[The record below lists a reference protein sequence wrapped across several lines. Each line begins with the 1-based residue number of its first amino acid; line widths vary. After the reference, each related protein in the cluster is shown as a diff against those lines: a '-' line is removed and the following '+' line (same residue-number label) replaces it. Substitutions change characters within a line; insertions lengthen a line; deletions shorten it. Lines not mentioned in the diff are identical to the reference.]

1 METTNM
7 VRYVLVL
14 ALSLIA
20 QMTLANE
27 GGGHEAAAKK
37 DEHAAGQNSGHGAEK
52 KDEHGGGH
60 ESASAPAAPAVPQ
73 GPRREYNPGK
83 VLPFP
88 SFNGDLISKASS
100 VSFKPRKG
108 HAVMVIFISSWC
120 EPCQVLMP
128 ELKQLAKKYSTA
140 SSEVYFVFA
149 HDTKPDAAGFI
160 KEHQLTA
167 PAIISNTEL
176 LTDFKNPELP
186 SVYVG
191 DKWGYMAD
199 RFIKI
204 SKNDVDN
211 LDDVMSKITAL

>member
-7 VRYVLVL
+7 VRYVLIL
-14 ALSLIA
+14 ALSFIA

-27 GGGHEAAAKK
+27 GGGHEAPAKK
-37 DEHAAGQNSGHGAEK
+37 DEHASASADGRGAEK
-52 KDEHGGGH
+52 KGEHGGGH
-60 ESASAPAAPAVPQ
+60 ESAAAPAAPAVPQ

-88 SFNGDLISKASS
+88 SFDGDLIAKPSS

-128 ELKQLAKKYSTA
+128 ELKQLAKKYSTD

-167 PAIISNTEL
+167 PAVISNVEL
-176 LTDFKNPELP
+176 LTNFKNPELP

-204 SKNDVDN
+204 SKNEIDN
-211 LDDVMSKITAL
+211 LDDVMSKVTAL